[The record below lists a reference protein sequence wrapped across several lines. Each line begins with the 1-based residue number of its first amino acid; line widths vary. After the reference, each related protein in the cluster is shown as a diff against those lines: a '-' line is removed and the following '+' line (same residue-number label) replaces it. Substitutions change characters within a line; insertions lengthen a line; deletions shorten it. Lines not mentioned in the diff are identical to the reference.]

1 MKIHSQLP
9 PALQPAAQ
17 PGNRSNAT
25 GRSNVADKNDQ
36 VSINPLVNRVQTAAA
51 GETAPAFDAGKIDA
65 IKSAIARGEF
75 SINADAIADG
85 LIASARELLSAQ
97 KP

>member
-17 PGNRSNAT
+17 PGNRSSAAA
-25 GRSNVADKNDQ
+25 RSNAADKNDQ
-36 VSINPLVNRVQTAAA
+36 VGINPLVNRVQTAAA
-51 GETAPAFDAGKIDA
+51 GETAPVIDAGKIGA